1 MGDRVIGNDGSLA
14 SRAARQRQTPH
25 HPITPSPITRRNW
38 HRFTGRY
45 LGPGLRYVV
54 LIALALLFLFPFY
67 LMIRTAVITQPEVAA
82 FDWVWWPQETHWREN
97 LEGIFTD
104 QTAPMG
110 IGLRNSALIAVTN
123 LFLQTLFASMA
134 GYALARLPVRGS
146 SVVFFVILSTL
157 MVPSAVTFI
166 PSYVVVANL
175 GGVNTLWGIVV
186 PGLFNAFAVFLFRQF
201 YLDFPVEIEEAG
213 RLDGLGHAGIY
224 WRLVLP
230 NSIGILTALGILS
243 FINSWNAFLWPL
255 VIGQNPSSWTIQ
267 IVLST
272 YLTAQTINLPY
283 MFMGAVVGALP
294 LVIVFLIMQR
304 YIVEGVRLSGIK
316 G

>member
-1 MGDRVIGNDGSLA
+1 MAQPTRPRSGLYEW
-14 SRAARQRQTPH
+14 QR
-25 HPITPSPITRRNW
+25 
-38 HRFTGRY
+38 FAYRY

-54 LIALALLFLFPFY
+54 LIALVLLFLFPFY
-67 LMIRTAVITQPEVAA
+67 LMIRTAVITQPEVAS

-97 LEGIFTD
+97 LTGIFND
-104 QTAPMG
+104 QTAPMSV
-110 IGLRNSALIAVTN
+110 GLRNSALIAGAN
-123 LFLQTLFASMA
+123 LLLQTLFASMA

-146 SVVFFVILSTL
+146 SVVFFLILSTL

-175 GGVNTLWGIVV
+175 GGVNTLWGIIV

-213 RLDGLGHAGIY
+213 RLDGLSHAGIY

-230 NSIGILTALGILS
+230 NSIGVLAALGILS

-272 YLTAQTINLPY
+272 YITAQTINLPY

>member
-1 MGDRVIGNDGSLA
+1 MAPA
-14 SRAARQRQTPH
+14 SMAQPTHPRSGLYEWQR
-25 HPITPSPITRRNW
+25 
-38 HRFTGRY
+38 FVYRY

-54 LIALALLFLFPFY
+54 LIALALHFLFPFY
-67 LMIRTAVITQPEVAA
+67 LMIRTAVITQPEVAS

-97 LEGIFTD
+97 LEGIFND
-104 QTAPMG
+104 QTAPMSV
-110 IGLRNSALIAVTN
+110 GLRNSALIAGAN
-123 LFLQTLFASMA
+123 LLLQTLFASMA

-146 SVVFFVILSTL
+146 SLVFFLILSTL

-175 GGVNTLWGIVV
+175 GGVNTLWGIIV

-213 RLDGLGHAGIY
+213 RLDGLSHAGIY

-230 NSIGILTALGILS
+230 NSIGVLAALGILS

-272 YLTAQTINLPY
+272 YITAQTINLPY

-294 LVIVFLIMQR
+294 LVIVFLVMQR